1 MNDNR
6 KSCDILSKI
15 QIHRAREKV
24 SEIKLNYANK
34 VFTYPIPIYQT
45 MIFSYLR
52 TRDSQ
57 AVIRIVLSFKEMLK
71 QCRQRQIRCIVC
83 YRLDRISRNVG
94 DFFRFNR

>member
-1 MNDNR
+1 MITEKLRYTLENPN
-6 KSCDILSKI
+6 S
-15 QIHRAREKV
+15 RAREKV

-57 AVIRIVLSFKEMLK
+57 AVIRIVLSFRK
-71 QCRQRQIRCIVC
+71 C
-83 YRLDRISRNVG
+83 
-94 DFFRFNR
+94 